1 MYWSTMLQVAIP
13 AIGTILTLTC
23 EGGVTACPQA
33 SAVARLESGLCQ
45 IEIMLTNVEAAVCTT
60 DV

>member
-1 MYWSTMLQVAIP
+1 MLQVAIP